1 MRIGEVATRSG
12 VSVRSLRYY
21 EEQQLLSA
29 TRSAGGQRHYADGAI
44 ERVRLI
50 QLLYAAG
57 LSSRTIQDLLPCVD
71 SGVSTEHSQ
80 ALLLSERAKI
90 DRQLADLGE
99 ARAKLD
105 EIIELAAAS
114 SQPCVYATP
123 GTAKV
128 A

>member
-1 MRIGEVATRSG
+1 MRIGEVAARSG

-21 EEQQLLSA
+21 EERQLLNS
-29 TRSAGGQRHYADGAI
+29 TRSSSGQRHYGDGAI

-57 LSSRTIQDLLPCVD
+57 LSSTTIQELLPCVD

-90 DRQLADLGE
+90 DRQIADLAE
-99 ARAKLD
+99 ARSKLD
-105 EIIELAAAS
+105 EIIQSAADSA
-114 SQPCVYATP
+114 QPCVHATAE
-123 GTAKV
+123 TTKV